1 MALKKEVKTGIIV
14 TAALG
19 MLLYGLNFLK
29 GINIFTHSKKIYAVY
44 TDVAGLVPSNPIVI
58 NGFHVGQVKN
68 IEIMPDASGRIV
80 LTLLISNSKVKIP
93 KKSIAKIISADFLGS
108 KEVEIILAKDTT
120 YVSHGSTKQMI
131 VRDDTNYISDGDTL
145 TSEVET
151 GIKETV
157 SREVLPVKKKVEE
170 LVSSMDSTLLVVQGV
185 FNQET
190 ILSIRGSLK
199 HFANTASNLDDLM
212 ASEKTRLTA
221 ILDNVQKISGE
232 LAKNSKQIG
241 KAMDNLSSITDSIA
255 KSNLKSTINN
265 ADSALYYTS
274 KVLKKIN
281 EGKGSLG
288 MLANDTTLYKRL
300 TSASDQLGLLL
311 QDMKAHPKRYV
322 HFSIFG
328 KKD

>member
-1 MALKKEVKTGIIV
+1 MALKKEVKTGIIATV
-14 TAALG
+14 ALG

-29 GINIFTHSKKIYAVY
+29 GINIFSHTKKIYAVY
-44 TDVAGLVPSNPIVI
+44 TDVAGLVPSNPILV
-58 NGFHVGQVKN
+58 NGFHVGQVKS

-80 LTLLISNSKVKIP
+80 LTLQISNTAVKIP
-93 KKSIAKIISADFLGS
+93 KNSIAKIISSDFLGS
-108 KEVEIILAKDTT
+108 KAVQIVL
-120 YVSHGSTKQMI
+120 GSSSSF
-131 VRDDTNYISDGDTL
+131 VSDGDTL
-145 TSEVET
+145 QSSVET

-170 LVSSMDSTLLVVQGV
+170 LISSMDSTLLVVQGV

-190 ILSIRGSLK
+190 ILSIQGSLK

-212 ASEKTRLTA
+212 ASEKARLTA

-281 EGKGSLG
+281 EGQGSLG

-300 TSASDQLGLLL
+300 TNASDQLGKLL